1 MHLELGTL
9 PIRFVIMKR
18 RILFLHYILQQ
29 NKNNLLY
36 KFFEAQL
43 RYPQK
48 GDWVV
53 QVKQDLLEINL
64 DISFEL
70 ISEMSKTSF
79 KFQLNEAIR
88 KSAFQWLTRKI
99 QDKNK
104 SESNTQA
111 KGSEIK
117 YQYLKLQEYF
127 LPSNMNIKQWN
138 LLFAQ
143 RAPMIHVK
151 CNFKNSYS
159 DLTCPVC
166 NDSNYR
172 DSQLH
177 ILQCKTLLN
186 GENILVKKQI
196 SYNDI
201 YSSDVTKQSTV
212 VQLFEELLSKRRK
225 IEKERNNIQSTLVD
239 PSDPDV

>member
-1 MHLELGTL
+1 
-9 PIRFVIMKR
+9 
-18 RILFLHYILQQ
+18 
-29 NKNNLLY
+29 
-36 KFFEAQL
+36 
-43 RYPQK
+43 
-48 GDWVV
+48 
-53 QVKQDLLEINL
+53 
-64 DISFEL
+64 
-70 ISEMSKTSF
+70 
-79 KFQLNEAIR
+79 
-88 KSAFQWLTRKI
+88 
-99 QDKNK
+99 
-104 SESNTQA
+104 
-111 KGSEIK
+111 
-117 YQYLKLQEYF
+117 
-127 LPSNMNIKQWN
+127 MNIKQCN
-138 LLFAQ
+138 LLFAL
-143 RAPMIHVK
+143 RARMIHVK

-186 GENILVKKQI
+186 GENFLVKKQI